1 MDSSFSS
8 ITEESG
14 THVKRVK
21 ITLNIFAVYLTLQ
34 IHTTEVALEYTIFKL
49 KIRQLDLF
57 RNLYEAIESEEDCI
71 SEDERRVSAVLT
83 IQVTK
88 YKKNLCNRKITK

>member
-1 MDSSFSS
+1 MD
-8 ITEESG
+8 E
-14 THVKRVK
+14 K
-21 ITLNIFAVYLTLQ
+21 
-34 IHTTEVALEYTIFKL
+34 YTIFKL

-83 IQVTK
+83 IQVRRAA
-88 YKKNLCNRKITK
+88 KKVLFSGH